1 MQRYSLYLLVLTVL
15 ALAAIL
21 TTTSVSV
28 AGTGVALAVVCIVL
42 AHGPAL
48 LPVAAVEKVLGKA
61 PAPLRPLDVLLTLVV
76 VFSWLMVEIVEGP
89 GWHHPLT
96 MLLVPLGL
104 MMGFAAVR
112 VHNRLA
118 TEIEWHA
125 APNPVS
131 GIGHL
136 RKITARGAYILRALA
151 VLASLITALL
161 VLLAAKDPGSAWG
174 GGAAALS
181 GVAALVLVGSSA
193 HAMRRQALGAQQMA
207 GVALSHMEQA
217 TEGPAEVILYCSAR
231 PPAEHVRIKYLTSCM
246 VAEGLRCA
254 IVAREWQSVK
264 LLKTFGATYLWPV
277 PYLAGISAV
286 ARPDVR
292 AVFYTHDGLKNG
304 HFIRFNQFVHGLDA
318 KTGTMSRADALPQ
331 SANIYDYVI
340 APSPTVAAV
349 WRAADTTADPGR
361 ILTTEFGPLAPAM
374 ESDPEGPQ
382 ANIALFLPPPKTAY
396 TPVPAATRAAI
407 EALFLLYQAAGD
419 AHMAALAEQNPIA
432 PAPFTKDGSPET
444 RLPEIKPRVSP
455 SLPLYEVSQL
465 HVSFAP
471 CKDDTL
477 TLWHEPLL
485 AIAADK
491 TVPLISHA
499 YGQPQTTWAKGQIL
513 MVTTYDQAV
522 ILRATGKPLLWIGE
536 GAAPEGLVAYDPASD
551 VPIYE
556 QARPAAP
563 DPTHFTSY
571 RALLEHVAPTPQL
584 APRESK

>member
-1 MQRYSLYLLVLTVL
+1 MKRYSLYLLALAVL
-15 ALAAIL
+15 ALVAIL
-21 TTTSVSV
+21 TTTPVSV
-28 AGTGVALAVVCIVL
+28 AGAGGALAVVCVVL

-96 MLLVPLGL
+96 VLLVPLGL
-104 MMGFAAVR
+104 AMGFAAVR

-118 TEIEWHA
+118 TEIERHA

-131 GIGHL
+131 GIAQL

-151 VLASLITALL
+151 VLASLMTALW
-161 VLLAAKDPGSAWG
+161 VLLAATGPGSAWG
-174 GGAAALS
+174 GGAAALC
-181 GVAALVLVGSSA
+181 GTAALVLVGSSA

-207 GVALSHMEQA
+207 GVALSHMEQ
-217 TEGPAEVILYCSAR
+217 TTNGPAEVILYCSDR
-231 PPAEHVRIKYLTSCM
+231 PTAKHARIKTLTEAM

-254 IVAREWQSVK
+254 IVAREWRSVK
-264 LLKTFGATYLWPV
+264 LLNTFGATYLWPV

-304 HFIRFNQFVHGLDA
+304 HFTRFNQFPHVLDA
-318 KTGTMSRADALPQ
+318 KTGAMARAEELPQ
-331 SANIYDYVI
+331 SASMYDYVI
-340 APSPTVAAV
+340 APSPTVAAA

-361 ILTTEFGPLAPAM
+361 ILTTEFCPLAPAM
-374 ESDPEGPQ
+374 EGDPEGP
-382 ANIALFLPPPKTAY
+382 AADVALFLPPPETAY

-407 EALFLLYQAAGD
+407 QALFRLYQAASD
-419 AHMAALAEQNPIA
+419 AYMATLAEQNPIA
-432 PAPFTKDGSPET
+432 PAPFTEDGIPET
-444 RLPEIKPRVSP
+444 KPRVSP
-455 SLPLYEVSQL
+455 PLSLPEVSKL

-471 CKDDTL
+471 RKADTL
-477 TLWHEPLL
+477 TLWHKPLL
-485 AIAADK
+485 AIAADE

-499 YGQPQTTWAKGQIL
+499 YGQPQAVWAQGQIL

-536 GAAPEGLVAYDPASD
+536 GPAPEGLVAYDPASD
-551 VPIYE
+551 VPIHE
-556 QARPAAP
+556 QARSAAP

-584 APRESK
+584 ALGARK